1 MARLASEDEPML
13 RGTAQFTADLPTPP
27 DTLCAVM
34 ARCWEPHGERLAVET
49 AAAERAPG
57 VIAVV
62 TAAELALEPVS
73 FYPSANLRGAMA
85 RPPLAVDKVR
95 FAGEPVAVVL
105 AATQAEALDAAELI
119 EISVEP
125 LAVVLDPLAAASP
138 DAPLLFEDAGTNV
151 VRPLDDKRTVTV
163 AAAQA
168 GAGEAH
174 ESPQDD
180 DPCTGAATVV
190 ELTCENPR
198 AASVTI
204 EPCAIVAT
212 PELDIHC
219 TGQGVHRTRDVIARA
234 LGAKPDRVRVRFAAV
249 GGGFGGR
256 ADPVLEFV
264 TIARCA
270 QLVGQPVRWT
280 QSRAEQFVSMPY
292 GRAQT
297 HRIRLGL
304 TAQGD
309 IVGLDVEMWC
319 DAGAYPHM
327 APILAGA
334 SRRQCTGMYRVPRF
348 RYRYG
353 SAATNAHP
361 VGAYRGAGQPEVN
374 AALERAIDAAAR
386 ASGLDPTDVRRRN
399 LLRPDDWPY
408 DTDTGITI
416 DSGEPVAALDT
427 ALEAVDAPAWR
438 AEAAERR
445 EARSQRVIGIG
456 VGCYSQ
462 TAGSGDDADFASV
475 EMNHDGTVTVRCG
488 SAGHGQAHASAWA
501 KLTADQLGVSAE
513 VVTVVDADTDA
524 TPAGQ
529 TTGGSRTAF
538 VLGSQV
544 HVAAA
549 QLRTQLLSVAAQL
562 LEAAEDDLVTTE
574 DGVHVA
580 GVPTRLAPWAD
591 VAAAATA
598 EQTQATCRERQGA
611 PTHPYGTHA
620 AVVEVDTATGAVRVL
635 AHAAVDDAGTAI
647 DADVVR
653 GQQHGGAVSGISQA
667 LFEAARYADDG
678 TPQTL
683 NLVDYPIAT
692 FDAVPMIATH
702 NPATPTPRNPL
713 GARGI
718 GENGAIAAPPAVQN
732 AVVDA
737 LAHLGVTH
745 VDIPL
750 TPQRVWR
757 AIAEATNPPPDQA
770 ATNQGATDG

>member
-1 MARLASEDEPML
+1 ML
-13 RGTAQFTADLPTPP
+13 RGAARFTADLPAPS
-27 DTLCAVM
+27 DALCAVM
-34 ARCWEPHGERLAVET
+34 VRCWEAHGERLTVDAS
-49 AAAERAPG
+49 AAQRAPG
-57 VIAVV
+57 VVAVV

-105 AATQAEALDAAELI
+105 AETHAQALDAVELV
-119 EISVEP
+119 EVDVEP
-125 LAVVLDPLAAASP
+125 LPVVLDPLAAAQP
-138 DAPLLFEDAGTNV
+138 DAPLLFEGAGTNV
-151 VRPLDDKRTVTV
+151 VRPLDDTPTVTV
-163 AAAQA
+163 AAAQGSRA
-168 GAGEAH
+168 AARTSQPDGPDAAQPGANEG
-174 ESPQDD
+174 D
-180 DPCTGAATVV
+180 DPCAGATTVV
-190 ELTCENPR
+190 ELKCQNPR
-198 AASVTI
+198 AASVPI

-212 PELDIHC
+212 PHGDIHC

-234 LGAKPDRVRVRFAAV
+234 LGVKPDTLRVRFPTV

-256 ADPVLEFV
+256 ADPILEFV

-270 QLVGQPVRWT
+270 QLIGRPVRWT

-304 TAQGD
+304 SAEGD

-334 SRRQCTGMYRVPRF
+334 SRRQCTGMYRVPCF

-353 SAATNAHP
+353 AAATNAHP

-386 ASGLDPTDVRRRN
+386 AAGLDPTEVRRRN

-408 DTDTGITI
+408 DTDLGITI
-416 DSGEPVAALDT
+416 DSGEPVGALDAALD
-427 ALEAVDAPAWR
+427 AVDAQAWR
-438 AEAAERR
+438 AEADRR
-445 EARSQRVIGIG
+445 KQRDSAHLIGIG

-462 TAGSGDDADFASV
+462 TAGSGDDADFATV
-475 EMNHDGTVTVRCG
+475 EMHDDASVTVRCG

-501 KLTADQLGVSAE
+501 KLVSRQLGVAPE
-513 VVTVVDADTDA
+513 VVSVVDADTQA

-549 QLRTQLLSVAAQL
+549 ELRQQLLAVAARL
-562 LEAAEDDLVTTE
+562 LEAAEDDLITTE
-574 DGVHVA
+574 GGIHVA
-580 GVPTRLAPWAD
+580 GVPTRLAAWPD
-591 VAAAATA
+591 VAAAATPDQA
-598 EQTQATCRERQGA
+598 QATCRERQGA

-620 AVVEVDTATGAVRVL
+620 TVVEVDTETGDVSVL
-635 AHAAVDDAGTAI
+635 SHAAVDDAGTAI
-647 DADVVR
+647 DADVVT
-653 GQQHGGAVSGISQA
+653 GQQHGGAASGISQA
-667 LFEAARYADDG
+667 LFEAALYAPDG

-692 FDAVPMIATH
+692 ADSLPMIATH
-702 NPATPTPRNPL
+702 NPAVPTPRNPL

-750 TPQRVWR
+750 TPQRVWQAISAVRHGRLSVR
-757 AIAEATNPPPDQA
+757 A
-770 ATNQGATDG
+770 

>member
-1 MARLASEDEPML
+1 ML
-13 RGTAQFTADLPTPP
+13 RGAARFTADLPTPSG
-27 DTLCAVM
+27 TLCAVM
-34 ARCWEPHGERLAVET
+34 ARCWEVHGERLTVDAT
-49 AAAERAPG
+49 AAQRAPD
-57 VIAVV
+57 VVAVV

-85 RPPLAVDKVR
+85 RPPLATDKVR

-105 AATQAEALDAAELI
+105 AETHAQALDAAELV
-119 EISVEP
+119 ELDVEP
-125 LAVVLDPLAAASP
+125 LPVVLDPLAAAQP
-138 DAPLLFEDAGTNV
+138 DAPLLFEQAGTNV
-151 VRPLDDKRTVTV
+151 VRELDDTPTVTV

-174 ESPQDD
+174 EGPQDD
-180 DPCTGAATVV
+180 DPCAGAATVV
-190 ELTCENPR
+190 ELVCENPR
-198 AASVTI
+198 AASVPI
-204 EPCAIVAT
+204 EPCAIIAT
-212 PELDIHC
+212 PEGDIHC

-234 LGAKPDRVRVRFAAV
+234 LGVKPDTLRVRFPAV

-270 QLVGQPVRWT
+270 QIAGRPVRWT

-304 TAQGD
+304 SAEGD

-327 APILAGA
+327 APMLAGA

-353 SAATNAHP
+353 AAATNAHP

-386 ASGLDPTDVRRRN
+386 AAGLDPTHVRRRN
-399 LLRPDDWPY
+399 LLRPDHWPY
-408 DTDTGITI
+408 ETDTGITI
-416 DSGEPVAALDT
+416 DSGEPVGALDAALD
-427 ALEAVDAPAWR
+427 AIDAQAWR
-438 AEAAERR
+438 AEADQRKRR
-445 EARSQRVIGIG
+445 GSTHLIGIG

-462 TAGSGDDADFASV
+462 TAGSGDDADFATV
-475 EMNHDGTVTVRCG
+475 EMHDDGTVTVRCG

-501 KLTADQLGVSAE
+501 KLVSRQLGVAPEAVS
-513 VVTVVDADTDA
+513 VVDADTQA

-549 QLRTQLLSVAAQL
+549 ELRAQLLAVAARL

-574 DGVHVA
+574 GGIHVA

-591 VAAAATA
+591 VAAAA
-598 EQTQATCRERQGA
+598 EPDQTQATCRERQGA

-620 AVVEVDTATGAVRVL
+620 TVVEVDTETGGVSVL

-647 DADVVR
+647 DADVVA
-653 GQQHGGAVSGISQA
+653 GQQHGGAASGISQA
-667 LFEAARYADDG
+667 LFEAALYAPDG

-692 FDAVPMIATH
+692 ADSLPMIEVL

-750 TPQRVWR
+750 SPERVWQAISAVRHGRLSVR
-757 AIAEATNPPPDQA
+757 A
-770 ATNQGATDG
+770 